1 MIGRTAGEPHR
12 ADSVAHDAAVSV
24 NRIMEIEAYLRRTY
38 GEDQGVW
45 PSFAIVDD
53 KEVVP
58 GDHEWREKFIR
69 TQHDVGLQASHAD
82 SLVGILSQSEVL
94 TA

>member
-1 MIGRTAGEPHR
+1 M
-12 ADSVAHDAAVSV
+12 AHDAAVSV
-24 NRIMEIEAYLRRTY
+24 NRIMEIEAYLRRAY
-38 GEDQGVW
+38 GDDQGVW